1 MSIIFQI
8 LITGWVICPSLL
20 GIFSVPGAV
29 VGNCCLGA
37 FSLILFLFWK
47 LFFLLVMKLFWSC
60 LVAWLPCLVDQVG
73 ILNYMI
79 KICCCFQLPISQPNN
94 FYFKILRK
102 MILTLQQLLTSDLLF
117 LKEAYLYRNTNPLS
131 WRQGCTTETGCPNK
145 KRHSIV
151 YVSTQEKGRQ
161 RTMWYSLM

>member
-8 LITGWVICPSLL
+8 LIIGWVICPSLL
-20 GIFSVPGAV
+20 GTLSVPGAV
-29 VGNCCLGA
+29 VGNCC
-37 FSLILFLFWK
+37 FLTDIVLVLK
-47 LFFLLVMKLFWSC
+47 TLFLLVMKLFWSC

-151 YVSTQEKGRQ
+151 YITH
-161 RTMWYSLM
+161 